1 MKHQEKI
8 EGTKNAFLNQL
19 NSADI
24 MCGSIF
30 TRSEVSEMVKKF
42 AELVSADLD
51 SVFEDT
57 PPAEISEEKI
67 DRIVELAEQYAH
79 LYAEDCAENYDF
91 DSCAEFDTNDYGG
104 ELRVTVNVRVDES
117 YFKSSGSFQ
126 DSTFKSEIMEVL
138 CK

>member
-8 EGTKNAFLNQL
+8 EETKNAFLNQL
-19 NSADI
+19 NTADI

-30 TRSEVSEMVKKF
+30 TRSEVSEIVKKF
-42 AELVSADLD
+42 AELVSTNLD

-57 PPAEISEEKI
+57 PPAAISEEKI

-79 LYAEDCAENYDF
+79 LYAEDCVDNYDF
-91 DSCAEFDTNDYGG
+91 SQYAEFDTHEYGG
-104 ELRVTVNVRVDES
+104 ELRVTVDVHVDS
-117 YFKSSGSFQ
+117 SDFKSTGSFQ
-126 DSTFKSEIMEVL
+126 DLTFRSEIMEVL

>member
-8 EGTKNAFLNQL
+8 EETKNTFLNQL

-30 TRSEVSEMVKKF
+30 TRSEVSEIVKKF
-42 AELVSADLD
+42 AELVSTNLD
-51 SVFEDT
+51 SIFEDT
-57 PPAEISEEKI
+57 PPVAISEEQI
-67 DRIVELAEQYAH
+67 DRITELAEQFAH

-91 DSCAEFDTNDYGG
+91 DSCAEFETHEYGG
-104 ELRVTVNVRVDES
+104 ELRVTMAISVDES
-117 YFKSSGSFQ
+117 DFKSSGSFQ
-126 DSTFKSEIMEVL
+126 DATFKSEIMEVL

>member
-8 EGTKNAFLNQL
+8 EERKNTFVNQL

-24 MCGSIF
+24 FCGSIF
-30 TRSEVSEMVKKF
+30 TRSEVSEIVKKF
-42 AELVSADLD
+42 AELLSNDLD

-57 PPAEISEEKI
+57 PPVVMSEDKI

-91 DSCAEFDTNDYGG
+91 DSCAEFDTNEYGG
-104 ELRVTVNVRVDES
+104 ELRVTVNVHVDES
-117 YFKSSGSFQ
+117 DFKSSGSFQ
-126 DSTFKSEIMEVL
+126 DITFKSEIMEVL

>member
-8 EGTKNAFLNQL
+8 EETKNAFLNQL

-30 TRSEVSEMVKKF
+30 TRSEVSEIVKKF
-42 AELVSADLD
+42 AELVSTNLD

-57 PPAEISEEKI
+57 PPAAISEEKI
-67 DRIVELAEQYAH
+67 DRIVELAEQFAH
-79 LYAEDCAENYDF
+79 LYAEDCADNYDF
-91 DSCAEFDTNDYGG
+91 NSCAEFDTNDYGG
-104 ELRVTVNVRVDES
+104 ELRVTVDVRVDGS
-117 YFKSSGSFQ
+117 DLKSSGSFQ
-126 DSTFKSEIMEVL
+126 DGTFKSEIMEVL

>member
-30 TRSEVSEMVKKF
+30 TRSEVSEIVKKF

-91 DSCAEFDTNDYGG
+91 DSCAEFETNEYGG
-104 ELRVTVNVRVDES
+104 ELRVTVDVRVDGS
-117 YFKSSGSFQ
+117 DLKSSGSFE
-126 DSTFKSEIMEVL
+126 DSKFKSEIMEVL

>member
-8 EGTKNAFLNQL
+8 EETKNAFLNQL
-19 NSADI
+19 NTADI

-30 TRSEVSEMVKKF
+30 TRSEVSEIVKKF
-42 AELVSADLD
+42 AELVSTNLD

-57 PPAEISEEKI
+57 PPAAIPEEKI

-79 LYAEDCAENYDF
+79 LYAEDCADNYDF
-91 DSCAEFDTNDYGG
+91 NSCAEFDTHEYGG
-104 ELRVTVNVRVDES
+104 ELRVTVDVRVDGS
-117 YFKSSGSFQ
+117 DLKSSGSFQ
-126 DSTFKSEIMEVL
+126 DLTFRSEIMEVL

>member
-8 EGTKNAFLNQL
+8 EETKNAFLNQL

-30 TRSEVSEMVKKF
+30 TRSEVSEIVKKF
-42 AELVSADLD
+42 AELVSTNLD

-57 PPAEISEEKI
+57 PPAAISEEKI

-79 LYAEDCAENYDF
+79 LYADDCADNYDF
-91 DSCAEFDTNDYGG
+91 SQCAEFETNEYGG
-104 ELRVTVNVRVDES
+104 ELRVTVDVHVDS
-117 YFKSSGSFQ
+117 SDFKSTGSFEEN
-126 DSTFKSEIMEVL
+126 SFKSEIMEVL

>member
-8 EGTKNAFLNQL
+8 EETKNTFLNQL

-30 TRSEVSEMVKKF
+30 TRSEVSEIVKKF
-42 AELVSADLD
+42 AELVSTNLD

-57 PPAEISEEKI
+57 PPVVISEEKI
-67 DRIVELAEQYAH
+67 DRIVELAEQFAH
-79 LYAEDCAENYDF
+79 LYAEDCAENYDYE
-91 DSCAEFDTNDYGG
+91 SCVEFDTNEYGG
-104 ELRVTVNVRVDES
+104 ELRVSANVHVDES
-117 YFKSSGSFQ
+117 DFKSSGSFQ
-126 DSTFKSEIMEVL
+126 DATFKSEIMEVL

>member
-8 EGTKNAFLNQL
+8 EETKNTFLNQL

-30 TRSEVSEMVKKF
+30 TRSEVSEIIKKF
-42 AELVSADLD
+42 AELVSTNLD

-57 PPAEISEEKI
+57 PPVVMSEEKI
-67 DRIVELAEQYAH
+67 DRIVELAEQFAH

-91 DSCAEFDTNDYGG
+91 DSCAEFDTNEYGG
-104 ELRVTVNVRVDES
+104 ELRVSVSVHVDES
-117 YFKSSGSFQ
+117 DFKSGGSFQ

>member
-8 EGTKNAFLNQL
+8 EETKNAFLNQL

-30 TRSEVSEMVKKF
+30 TRSEVSEIVKKF
-42 AELVSADLD
+42 AELVSTNLD

-57 PPAEISEEKI
+57 PPAAISEEKI

-79 LYAEDCAENYDF
+79 LYAEDCADNYDF
-91 DSCAEFDTNDYGG
+91 DSCAEFETNDYGG
-104 ELRVTVNVRVDES
+104 ELRITVDVSVDGS
-117 YFKSSGSFQ
+117 DFKSTGSFQ
-126 DSTFKSEIMEVL
+126 DLTFRSEIMEVL

>member
-8 EGTKNAFLNQL
+8 EETKNAFLNQL

-30 TRSEVSEMVKKF
+30 TRSEVSEIIKKF
-42 AELVSADLD
+42 AELVSSNLD

-57 PPAEISEEKI
+57 PPAAISEEKI
-67 DRIVELAEQYAH
+67 DRIVELAEQHAH
-79 LYAEDCAENYDF
+79 LYAENCADNYDF

-104 ELRVTVNVRVDES
+104 ELRITVDVSVDGS
-117 YFKSSGSFQ
+117 DFKSSGSFQ
-126 DSTFKSEIMEVL
+126 DATFKSEIMEVL

>member
-1 MKHQEKI
+1 MKHQVKI
-8 EGTKNAFLNQL
+8 EETKNTFLNQL

-30 TRSEVSEMVKKF
+30 TRSEVSEIIKKF
-42 AELVSADLD
+42 AELVSTNLD

-57 PPAEISEEKI
+57 PPVAISEEQI
-67 DRIVELAEQYAH
+67 DRIVELAEQFAH
-79 LYAEDCAENYDF
+79 LYAEDCAESYDF
-91 DSCAEFDTNDYGG
+91 DSCAEFETNEYGG
-104 ELRVTVNVRVDES
+104 ELRVTMAISVDES
-117 YFKSSGSFQ
+117 DFKSSGSFQ

>member
-8 EGTKNAFLNQL
+8 EERKNIFLNQL
-19 NSADI
+19 NYADI
-24 MCGSIF
+24 MSGSIF
-30 TRSEVSEMVKKF
+30 TRSEVCEIVKKF

-57 PPAEISEEKI
+57 PPAVISEEKI
-67 DRIVELAEQYAH
+67 DRIVELAEQFAH
-79 LYAEDCAENYDF
+79 LYAEDCADNYDF
-91 DSCAEFDTNDYGG
+91 GSCAEFNTHEYSG
-104 ELRVTVNVRVDES
+104 ELRVTVDVSVDGS
-117 YFKSSGSFQ
+117 DLKSSGSFQ